1 MAHRVTR
8 HLRLLRPLK
17 CFLTALRNH
26 QQVSELYLYDALNL
40 LSCMTLDVKDIQF
53 IVLHHK
59 DKLFTVLNYS
69 RNLENAAKGGLKR
82 TAHWA
87 PCYFRN
93 PNSWYPVLE
102 RATIPSAI
110 SAIQPLLPVLMVPQS
125 IRTEEGLSV
134 NICCSSAS
142 ALCQTGN
149 NDGKSWSS
157 PVVPLSERNLK
168 GRTGQPGTLSLRG
181 AARKQRET
189 RRRRRLEYD
198 SPSDDSDIPSLE
210 READFPLGRGSSFV
224 RSVRCNSRI
233 VFSLFFFISL
243 NIES

>member
-1 MAHRVTR
+1 MKKLIFSGHEKHPVNRLSDTFWRRSSCSATLLINCLGVTITSDAKLPIYQKSSMAHRVTR
-8 HLRLLRPLK
+8 QLRLLRQLK

-69 RNLENAAKGGLKR
+69 RNFENAAKEGLKR

-125 IRTEEGLSV
+125 KHLLQQCV
-134 NICCSSAS
+134 S
-142 ALCQTGN
+142 ALS
-149 NDGKSWSS
+149 D
-157 PVVPLSERNLK
+157 
-168 GRTGQPGTLSLRG
+168 
-181 AARKQRET
+181 RKQRWQE
-189 RRRRRLEYD
+189 LELPRCT
-198 SPSDDSDIPSLE
+198 SI
-210 READFPLGRGSSFV
+210 REKFKRANRSAWNALTSRSSKKTAGNKTKKKIRVRFP
-224 RSVRCNSRI
+224 
-233 VFSLFFFISL
+233 
-243 NIES
+243 E